1 MLVGSRNVKECGAAS
16 PRRVLGNPEILL
28 KFFPVGRGERGRGFG
43 TPVIIISR
51 SAGYRHAS

>member
-1 MLVGSRNVKECGAAS
+1 MEEYDAAS